1 MLRARA
7 RARARGFATV
17 IGVAPIA
24 APIHKPTRPATVGD
38 TLALADGRAPV
49 LEVREVDIAF
59 GDKQIFKGLNLTV
72 YEGEVLVIIGFSGS
86 GKSVLLKLMSGL
98 IEPDAG
104 EILYRGDDISSLRDE
119 ALVEMRKSMSHVFQ
133 SNALFDSINVLENVG
148 FGLIEHTKL
157 GDAAIEARVSECLK
171 WVGLGPEVQTRMP
184 AQLSGGMQK
193 RVALARA
200 VATEPRIILYD
211 DPTGGLDP
219 ISVTRIGD
227 MIEKLQTELRLTS
240 VIVTGD
246 MKIAFRVADRMA
258 LIHQR
263 HIAHLGTPDYFRS
276 CDSPEVIEFVRDPE
290 GRAVRY

>member
-1 MLRARA
+1 MALPRKQQR
-7 RARARGFATV
+7 
-17 IGVAPIA
+17 P
-24 APIHKPTRPATVGD
+24 PTRGDAIDVANGRKTVLSLRGVD
-38 TLALADGRAPV
+38 MGFGQKRIFEGLD
-49 LEVREVDIAF
+49 LE
-59 GDKQIFKGLNLTV
+59 V
-72 YEGEVLVIIGFSGS
+72 YEGEVLVVIGFSGS
-86 GKSVLLKLMSGL
+86 GKSVLLKLLSGL
-98 IEPDAG
+98 IQPLAG
-104 EILYRGDDISSLRDE
+104 EVHYRDTDLSTMTE
-119 ALVEMRKSMSHVFQ
+119 PQLVEMRKAMSHVFQ

-148 FGLIEHTKL
+148 FGLLEHTKMS
-157 GDAAIEARVSECLK
+157 DVDIRTRVVECLG
-171 WVGLGPEVQTRMP
+171 WVGLGEEVLMRMP

-227 MIEKLQTELRLTS
+227 MIEHLQRELKLTS

-258 LIHQR
+258 LIHNR
-263 HIAHLGTPDYFRS
+263 HIAHLGTPDYFRES
-276 CDSPEVIEFVRDPE
+276 DAHEVIEFVRDPE

>member
-1 MLRARA
+1 VVVATRKRQRAA
-7 RARARGFATV
+7 TRGDALD
-17 IGVAPIA
+17 VAA
-24 APIHKPTRPATVGD
+24 
-38 TLALADGRAPV
+38 GRSTV
-49 LEVREVDIAF
+49 LELQGVDMAF
-59 GDKQIFKGLNLTV
+59 GDKQIFENLDLRV

-86 GKSVLLKLMSGL
+86 GKSVLLKLLSGL
-98 IEPDAG
+98 IEPPAG
-104 EILYRGDDISSLRDE
+104 QVHYRGQDLSSLEGAGLID
-119 ALVEMRKSMSHVFQ
+119 MRKAMSYVFQ

-148 FGLIEHTKL
+148 FGLLEHTKMT
-157 GDAAIEARVSECLK
+157 DAEIRARVVECLA
-171 WVGLGPEVQTRMP
+171 WVGLGEEVLMRMP

-227 MIEKLQTELRLTS
+227 MVENLQKQMQLTS

-246 MKIAFRVADRMA
+246 MKIAFRVADRIA
-258 LIHQR
+258 LIHDR
-263 HIAHLGTPDYFRS
+263 HIAHLGTVDYFRE
-276 CDSPEVIEFVRDPE
+276 CDAPEVIEFVRDPE

>member
-1 MLRARA
+1 MTRAR
-7 RARARGFATV
+7 RRLCYREL
-17 IGVAPIA
+17 VAASIA
-24 APIHKPTRPATVGD
+24 APIHKPRRGPTRGD
-38 TLALADGRAPV
+38 AIEAAAGRTPV
-49 LEVREVDIAF
+49 LEVRNVDIAF
-59 GDKQIFKGLNLTV
+59 GSKQIFEDLSLTI
-72 YEGEVLVIIGFSGS
+72 YEGEVLVILGFSGS

-104 EILYRGDDISSLRDE
+104 EILYRGTNIAGMKE
-119 ALVEMRKSMSHVFQ
+119 AALVEMRKAMSHVFQ

-148 FGLIEHTKL
+148 FGLLEHTKL
-157 GDAAIEARVSECLK
+157 GDEDIRARVLECLQ
-171 WVGLGPEVQTRMP
+171 WVGLGPEVLTRMP

-227 MIEKLQTELRLTS
+227 MIEHLQTELKLTS

-258 LIHQR
+258 LIHHR
-263 HIAHLGTPDYFRS
+263 HIAHLGTPNYFRD
-276 CDSPEVIEFVRDPE
+276 CDAAEVIEFVRDPE
-290 GRAVRY
+290 GQAIRY

>member
-1 MLRARA
+1 
-7 RARARGFATV
+7 
-17 IGVAPIA
+17 VAEIA
-24 APIHKPTRPATVGD
+24 APIHKPERPPTRGD
-38 TLALADGRAPV
+38 AVDVAAGRTPV
-49 LEVREVDIAF
+49 LEVRGVDMAF
-59 GDKQIFKGLNLTV
+59 GDKQIFKRLDLTV
-72 YEGEVLVIIGFSGS
+72 YEGEVLVVIGFSGS

-104 EILYRGDDISSLRDE
+104 EIFYRGEDISSLRDE
-119 ALVEMRKSMSHVFQ
+119 ALVEMRKTMSHVFQ

-157 GDAAIEARVSECLK
+157 ADDAIRARVSECLE
-171 WVGLGPEVQTRMP
+171 WVGLGPEVLMRMP

-227 MIEKLQTELRLTS
+227 MIEHLQTELSLTS
-240 VIVTGD
+240 VVVTGD

-263 HIAHLGTPDYFRS
+263 HIGHLGTPDYFRES
-276 CDSPEVIEFVRDPE
+276 DAPEIIEFVRDPE

>member
-1 MLRARA
+1 LTALA
-7 RARARGFATV
+7 ETE
-17 IGVAPIA
+17 IA
-24 APIHKPTRPATVGD
+24 APIHKPK
-38 TLALADGRAPV
+38 RAPTRGDAIDGPSDRAVV
-49 LEVREVDIAF
+49 LELRHVDVAF
-59 GDKQIFKGLNLTV
+59 GDKQIFRDLNLTV
-72 YEGEVLVIIGFSGS
+72 HEGEVMVVIGFSGA
-86 GKSVLLKLMSGL
+86 GKSVLLKLLSGL

-104 EILYRGDDISSLRDE
+104 EVLYRGTNLATLKD
-119 ALVEMRKSMSHVFQ
+119 AHLVEMRKAMSHVFQ

-148 FGLIEHTKL
+148 FGLLEHTKM
-157 GDAAIEARVSECLK
+157 GDEAIRTRVTECLD
-171 WVGLGPEVQTRMP
+171 WVGLGTEVLMRMP

-227 MIEKLQTELRLTS
+227 MIEHLQAELHLTS

-258 LIHQR
+258 LIHHH
-263 HIAHLGTPDYFRS
+263 HIAHLGTCDYFRES
-276 CDSPEVIEFVRDPE
+276 EAGEVMEFVRDPE
-290 GRAVRY
+290 GRTVRY

>member
-1 MLRARA
+1 V
-7 RARARGFATV
+7 AT
-17 IGVAPIA
+17 IA
-24 APIHKPTRPATVGD
+24 APIHKPQRAPTRGD
-38 TLALADGRAPV
+38 AIDAAAGRKPV
-49 LEVREVDIAF
+49 LEVRHVDMAF
-59 GDKQIFKGLNLTV
+59 GAKRIFDDLNLTV
-72 YEGEVLVIIGFSGS
+72 YEGEVLVILGFSGS

-104 EILYRGDDISSLRDE
+104 EILYRGTNIASMNED
-119 ALVEMRKSMSHVFQ
+119 ALVAMRKAMSHVFQ

-148 FGLIEHTKL
+148 FGLLEHTKL
-157 GDAAIEARVSECLK
+157 GDEAIRETAIKCLN
-171 WVGLGPEVQTRMP
+171 WVGLGPEVLTRMP

-200 VATEPRIILYD
+200 VATEPNIILYD

-227 MIEKLQTELRLTS
+227 MIEHLQKELRLTS

-258 LIHQR
+258 LIHHR
-263 HIAHLGTPDYFRS
+263 HIAHLGTPDYFRH
-276 CDSPEVIEFVRDPE
+276 CEAGEVIEFVRDPE

>member
-1 MLRARA
+1 M
-7 RARARGFATV
+7 
-17 IGVAPIA
+17 
-24 APIHKPTRPATVGD
+24 
-38 TLALADGRAPV
+38 ADGRARV
-49 LEVREVDIAF
+49 LEARGVDMAF
-59 GDKQIFKGLNLTV
+59 GDKQIFEGLDLSV

-86 GKSVLLKLMSGL
+86 GKSVLLKLLSGL
-98 IEPDAG
+98 IEPPRG
-104 EILYRGDDISSLRDE
+104 VVRYRDQDIADMRE
-119 ALVEMRKSMSHVFQ
+119 PELVSMRKSMSHVFQ

-148 FGLIEHTKL
+148 FGLLEHTKM
-157 GDAAIEARVSECLK
+157 GDAEIRARVVQCLE
-171 WVGLGPEVQTRMP
+171 WVGLGEEVLMRMP

-227 MIEKLQTELRLTS
+227 MIENLQNELRLTS

-258 LIHQR
+258 LIHQG
-263 HIAHLGTPDYFRS
+263 HIAHLGTPDYFRE
-276 CDSPEVIEFVRDPE
+276 CDAPEVIEFVRDPE
-290 GRAVRY
+290 GQAIRY

>member
-1 MLRARA
+1 MAE
-7 RARARGFATV
+7 
-17 IGVAPIA
+17 IA
-24 APIHKPTRPATVGD
+24 APIHKPQRPPTRGDATKLD
-38 TLALADGRAPV
+38 DQRTPV
-49 LEVREVDIAF
+49 LEVRGVDVAF
-59 GDKQIFKGLNLTV
+59 GKKQIFRDLNLAV
-72 YEGEVLVIIGFSGS
+72 YEGEVLVVIGFSGS

-104 EILYRGDDISSLRDE
+104 EIFYRGVDLSKMQGE
-119 ALVEMRKSMSHVFQ
+119 ALVEMRKTMSHVFQ
-133 SNALFDSINVLENVG
+133 SNALFDSVNVLENVG
-148 FGLIEHTKL
+148 FGLIEHTNQA
-157 GDAAIEARVSECLK
+157 DDEIRARVIECLE
-171 WVGLGPEVQTRMP
+171 WVGLGTEVLLRMP

-200 VATEPRIILYD
+200 VATEPRVVLYD

-263 HIAHLGTPDYFRS
+263 HIAHLGTPDYFRES
-276 CDSPEVIEFVRDPE
+276 DAPEVIEFVRDPE

>member
-1 MLRARA
+1 VLPRKQVRPPTQGDATDVANGRKVVLRL
-7 RARARGFATV
+7 RG
-17 IGVAPIA
+17 
-24 APIHKPTRPATVGD
+24 
-38 TLALADGRAPV
+38 
-49 LEVREVDIAF
+49 VDMAF
-59 GDKQIFKGLNLTV
+59 GEKQLFEGLDLEV
-72 YEGEVLVIIGFSGS
+72 YEGEVLVVIGFSGS
-86 GKSVLLKLMSGL
+86 GKSVLLKLLSGL
-98 IEPDAG
+98 IEPLAG
-104 EILYRGDDISSLRDE
+104 EVFYNDHDMSTMTDMQ
-119 ALVEMRKSMSHVFQ
+119 LVEMRKAMSHVFQ

-148 FGLIEHTKL
+148 YGLLEHTKQTDAEIRERVVQCL
-157 GDAAIEARVSECLK
+157 G
-171 WVGLGPEVQTRMP
+171 WVGLGEETLLRMP

-227 MIEKLQTELRLTS
+227 MIENLQRELHLTS

-258 LIHQR
+258 LIHDR
-263 HIAHLGTPDYFRS
+263 HIAHLGTPDYFRES
-276 CDSPEVIEFVRDPE
+276 AAHEVIEFVRDPE

>member
-1 MLRARA
+1 MGGNRA
-7 RARARGFATV
+7 
-17 IGVAPIA
+17 
-24 APIHKPTRPATVGD
+24 K
-38 TLALADGRAPV
+38 V
-49 LEVREVDIAF
+49 LELRGVDMAF
-59 GDKQIFKGLNLTV
+59 GAKTIFEDLDLEV

-86 GKSVLLKLMSGL
+86 GKSVLLKLLSGLVEPVNGTVHYRDGEMSEMSGPAL
-98 IEPDAG
+98 I
-104 EILYRGDDISSLRDE
+104 
-119 ALVEMRKSMSHVFQ
+119 EMRKAMSHVFQ

-148 FGLIEHTKL
+148 FGLLEHTKMS
-157 GDAAIEARVSECLK
+157 DVDIRARVVECLD
-171 WVGLGPEVQTRMP
+171 WVGLGEEVLMRMP

-227 MIEKLQTELRLTS
+227 MIENLQRELRLTS

-246 MKIAFRVADRMA
+246 MKIAFRVADRIA
-258 LIHQR
+258 LIHNG
-263 HIAHLGTPDYFRS
+263 HIAHLGTPDYFRD
-276 CDSPEVIEFVRDPE
+276 CDAPEVIEFVRDPE

>member
-1 MLRARA
+1 VAEAARKH
-7 RARARGFATV
+7 RRGREPTEGDALE
-17 IGVAPIA
+17 IGAER
-24 APIHKPTRPATVGD
+24 TT
-38 TLALADGRAPV
+38 V
-49 LEVREVDIAF
+49 LEAQGLDMAF
-59 GDKQIFKGLNLTV
+59 GDKQIFEDLDLRV

-86 GKSVLLKLMSGL
+86 GKSVLLKLLSGL
-98 IEPDAG
+98 IQPLAG
-104 EILYRGDDISSLRDE
+104 VVRYQGQDISEMSDT

-133 SNALFDSINVLENVG
+133 SNALFDSVNVLENVG
-148 FGLIEHTKL
+148 FGLLEHTKAT
-157 GDAAIEARVSECLK
+157 DAEIRDRVVECLAK
-171 WVGLGPEVQTRMP
+171 VGLGEEVLLRMP

-200 VATEPRIILYD
+200 VATRPNIILYD

-227 MIEKLQTELRLTS
+227 MIEEQQADLNLTS

-258 LIHQR
+258 LIHDH
-263 HIAHLGTPDYFRS
+263 HIAHLGTPDYFRE
-276 CDSPEVIEFVRDPE
+276 CDAPEVVEFVRDPE